1 MKSPNARSTTVSTFI
16 AAASVGI
23 AALLAPS
30 TAAAGDLTVEIKG
43 VASDTGNVM
52 VALYKKD
59 DKWMGRSTVG
69 TTVAAKKGGVSVS
82 FKDLPDGEYAVSLF
96 VDENSNG
103 KIDSNAIGIPI
114 EPYAFSNDAS
124 GNFGPPTFEQA
135 KFVVGKDS
143 KSIVINIK

>member
-1 MKSPNARSTTVSTFI
+1 MKFFSARTSTVATFI

-23 AALLAPS
+23 AALINPS
-30 TAAAGDLTVEIKG
+30 VAVAGDLTVEVNG
-43 VASDTGNVM
+43 VASEKGNVM
-52 VALYKKD
+52 VALYKRD
-59 DKWMGRSTVG
+59 DKWMGKSTAG
-69 TTVAAKKGGVSVS
+69 NMITAKKGMVTVS
-82 FKDLPDGEYAVSLF
+82 FKDLPEGEYAISLF

-103 KIDSNAIGIPI
+103 KLDSNAMGIPI